1 MDYYGDGSTLPV
13 ISFIIPAHDEEASIV
28 ATVEAIVASASG
40 HDFEVIVVGDAC
52 TDQTVALAE
61 AAGAKVVTVALRQI
75 AGARNAG
82 AAAARGDLFVFVD
95 ADTRITQ
102 AVVAD
107 VLEAVA
113 NGAVGGGAMVRFDRP
128 MPVWARLVV
137 PVITRAYLA
146 MKLAAGCFVF
156 ATRDAFDGVG
166 GFDLKLFAGEELE
179 FSQSVKRYAKSAS
192 RSHEQKACFV
202 IVRSYVETSA
212 RKLRTHSGFRMLSQL
227 LRIVFLGRRGLSGRK
242 HLSFW
247 YGPRVQD
254 PLSRNDG
261 GAPSDSGP
269 SSR

>member
-1 MDYYGDGSTLPV
+1 M

-28 ATVEAIVASASG
+28 ATVESVVASASG
-40 HDFEVIVVGDAC
+40 HDFEVIVVDDAS
-52 TDQTVALAE
+52 TDRTAALAE
-61 AAGAKVVTVALRQI
+61 AAGAKVVTVAMRQI

-82 AAAARGDLFVFVD
+82 AQAARGDLFVFVD

-102 AVVAD
+102 SVIAD

-128 MPVWARLVV
+128 MPIWARLVV
-137 PVITRAYLA
+137 PVMTRAYLA

-156 ATRDAFDGVG
+156 ATRDAFEGVG

-192 RSHEQKACFV
+192 LSRGQKASFV

-212 RKLRTHSGFRMLSQL
+212 RKLRTHSGFHMLGQL
-227 LRIVFLGRRGLSGRK
+227 LRIACLGRRGLRGRD

-254 PLSRNDG
+254 PVSRKAG
-261 GAPSDSGP
+261 GDPSNSL
-269 SSR
+269 SSRR